1 MTSASSGAV
10 AVMGAGAWGTA
21 LAKVLI
27 EAGGPE
33 TAVTLWARRPELAD
47 QINSTRSNPD
57 YLPGTSLPSG
67 IRATADAAEALR
79 GASTVLLGVPAQT
92 MRGNLERWA
101 PLIRE
106 GATLVSLAKGIEL
119 DTLMRMSQVIVSVTG
134 VDPSQVAVI
143 SGPNLASEIA
153 ASQPAATV
161 VACSDSGRAVALQR
175 MLNSGYFRP
184 YTNSD
189 VVGTEIGGACKNVI
203 ALACGMAVGVGLG
216 ENTRAAIIT
225 RGLAEIMRLGI
236 ALGAKGATLAGLA
249 GVGDLVATC
258 SSPRSR
264 NRSLGER
271 LGKGATIQ
279 SVLAGTPDGGD
290 GHVVEGVTSCESVL
304 ALAASYDVEMPLTD
318 AVHRVCH
325 KGLSVDEAMALLLG
339 RSTKPE

>member
-1 MTSASSGAV
+1 MTSASAGAV

-21 LAKVLI
+21 LAKVLVD
-27 EAGGPE
+27 AGGPE
-33 TAVTLWARRPELAD
+33 AGVTLWTRRPELAE
-47 QINSTRSNPD
+47 QINSTRYNPD
-57 YLPGTSLPSG
+57 YLPGTELPPG
-67 IRATADAAEALR
+67 IRATADAADALR
-79 GASTVLLGVPAQT
+79 DASTVLLGVPAQT
-92 MRGNLERWA
+92 MRANLERWA

-119 DTLMRMSQVIVSVTG
+119 GTLMRMSQVIVSVTG
-134 VDPSQVAVI
+134 VDPSQIAVI

-153 ASQPAATV
+153 ACQPAATV
-161 VACSDSGRAVALQR
+161 IACSDSGRAVALQR

-216 ENTRAAIIT
+216 ENTTAAIIT

-258 SSPRSR
+258 SSSRSR

-271 LGKGATIQ
+271 LGRGATIQ
-279 SVLAGTPDGGD
+279 SLLGGTPDGGD